1 MAQVTLGI
9 GTSHSPQL
17 STPLDEW
24 VDSASR
30 LEAFELYS
38 VPDGELVSFVELDD
52 NPPIDP
58 VRELA
63 PDLLAERYAATQDGI
78 EWIRRTVEE
87 ADPDL
92 IVVIGDDQKELF
104 LDDQL
109 SALCIYWGDTIPIMP
124 NRRMPQGQRWAYGWD
139 EGRFFTGTPDL
150 GKHMIEHLCRHDFDP
165 AQSRTLAPDTGL
177 GHAFG
182 YIYRR
187 ILDGR
192 DVPMLPVCLNTY
204 YPPNQPTPSRCYDI
218 GRAIRGAIESF
229 PADISVAVIGS
240 GGMSHF
246 VVDEG
251 LDRMA
256 LDAMRAGDEATL
268 RRLPVER
275 MKAGSSEI
283 RNWVATAGAVEHLQ
297 MEDYRYVPGY
307 RTRAG
312 TGCGLA
318 FAVWR

>member
-17 STPLDEW
+17 STPLEEW
-24 VDSASR
+24 PDTIER
-30 LEAFELYS
+30 LKAFDLYT
-38 VPDGELVSFVELDD
+38 VPDGRPVSFEELDR
-52 NPPIDP
+52 NPPID
-58 VRELA
+58 VDRELS
-63 PDLLAERYAATQDGI
+63 PETLAARYAETQAGI
-78 EWIRRTVEE
+78 EWIRHTVQE

-92 IVVIGDDQKELF
+92 IIVIGDDQKELF
-104 LDDQL
+104 LADQL
-109 SALCIYWGDTIPIMP
+109 SALCIYWGDEVPIVP
-124 NRRMPQGQRWAYGWD
+124 NRRMPEGQRWSYGWD
-139 EGRFFTGTPDL
+139 EERRFAGAPEF
-150 GKHMIEHLCRHDFDP
+150 GKHLIEHLCANDFDP
-165 AQSRTLAPDTGL
+165 AQSQVLKPGTGL

-187 ILDGR
+187 VLDGR
-192 DVPMLPVCLNTY
+192 DVPMLPLCLNTY

-218 GRAIRGAIESF
+218 GRQIRAAVESF
-229 PADISVAVIGS
+229 PQDLKVAIVGS
-240 GGMSHF
+240 GGLSHF

-256 LDAMRAGDEATL
+256 LDAMKAKDEAAL
-268 RRLPVER
+268 RTLPVER

-283 RNWVATAGAVEHLQ
+283 RNWVATAGAVAHLD
-297 MEDYRYVPGY
+297 MAEYRYVPGY

-312 TGCGLA
+312 TGCGLS